1 MIIQLLINTGRATD
15 GSPCFCAFSRVSR
28 ELRLRARWRVCTF
41 PLASRIIRSRGPLL
55 RLRPGK
61 RSPPETSTNRS
72 GSGRSRKDRGESS
85 DAIVLGAELAAASQ
99 AEQRRLAR
107 AQPARSPMPDQE
119 YDFES
124 GEMSL
129 VRPVPQPVE

>member
-1 MIIQLLINTGRATD
+1 M
-15 GSPCFCAFSRVSR
+15 
-28 ELRLRARWRVCTF
+28 
-41 PLASRIIRSRGPLL
+41 
-55 RLRPGK
+55 
-61 RSPPETSTNRS
+61 STNRS

-129 VRPVPQPVE
+129 LRPVPQPLDSRLASLCKR